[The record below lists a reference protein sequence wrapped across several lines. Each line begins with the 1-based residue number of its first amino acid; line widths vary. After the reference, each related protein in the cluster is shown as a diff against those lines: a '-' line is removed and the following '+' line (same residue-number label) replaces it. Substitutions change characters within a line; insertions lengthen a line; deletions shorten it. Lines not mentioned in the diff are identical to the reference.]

1 MPADHPL
8 TPLEQAMCAGPNNKG
23 TILKI
28 HVCHYKNSHN
38 RERTYKSEQSSSS
51 KHSYAVSVEI
61 SPETIK
67 FGSIKFFLS
76 HLFVGKSHLL
86 AYIDWF
92 GEYEHETESRIVLAS
107 TISMVKHN
115 PFVLISQIR
124 DQLVT
129 APSET
134 EPNKLY
140 ILNY

>member
-1 MPADHPL
+1 MKKL
-8 TPLEQAMCAGPNNKG
+8 CAGPDNKG
-23 TILKI
+23 TILK
-28 HVCHYKNSHN
+28 VCHYKNSHN
-38 RERTYKSEQSSSS
+38 REITYKSEQSSSS

-76 HLFVGKSHLL
+76 HLFVGKSYLL

-92 GEYEHETESRIVLAS
+92 GEYECEAESKIVLAS
-107 TISMVKHN
+107 TISMMKYN

-129 APSET
+129 APCES
-134 EPNKLY
+134 EPNKIY